1 MTVSLHSTASG
12 PSVRGWA
19 VGPAEIPRRWARE
32 RHEPLF
38 ASQLV
43 TISDTVCST
52 NDDVCALEAL
62 GDRHRLV
69 FTRRGAATSRSIETA
84 ASDLV
89 ADPTHVLLL
98 TAGESCT
105 VRHPSGKP
113 HECTTFTFASST
125 LDIGAGERLWQG
137 AAGEPCAPNARFL
150 VRPVLLLRYHRLRRM
165 LLETGW
171 DKHAPVRA
179 VEEEALALLRITLT
193 NSAYGSRTPRHLS
206 LPTLEEDA
214 ETRRGHRHLAESV
227 KTILVAAP
235 GSPHRLNDLASM
247 LGVSPSHLA
256 HVFRAEVG
264 LGLHQYLLQ
273 VRMALA
279 LDRLSDGAS
288 DLSRVAFD
296 LGFATHSHFSA
307 VFRRCFG
314 MPPSRVREFLRAQ
327 SQQPVLRT

>member
-1 MTVSLHSTASG
+1 MLSMTVSLHSTGSG

-19 VGPAEIPRRWARE
+19 VGPAEIPRRWARR
-32 RHEPLF
+32 RHESLF

-43 TISDTVCST
+43 TIADTVCST
-52 NDDVCALEAL
+52 TDEACALEAL

-69 FTRRGAATSRSIETA
+69 FTRSGAAISRSIETA
-84 ASDLV
+84 ASDLL

-98 TAGESCT
+98 TAGDSCT
-105 VRHPSGKP
+105 VRHASGEP
-113 HECTTFTFASST
+113 HECTTFTFALST
-125 LDIGAGERLWQG
+125 LDVGAGAHLWRG
-137 AAGEPCAPNARFL
+137 SAGEPCAPNARLL

-165 LLETGW
+165 LVETGR
-171 DKHAPVRA
+171 DEHAPVRA
-179 VEEEALALLRITLT
+179 VEEEALALLRLTLT
-193 NSAYGSRTPRHLS
+193 NSAYGSPTQRHS
-206 LPTLEEDA
+206 GLPKLEEDA

-235 GSPHRLNDLASM
+235 GSPHRLDDLASM

-288 DLSRVAFD
+288 NLSRLALD
-296 LGFATHSHFSA
+296 LGFVTHSHFSK
-307 VFRRCFG
+307 VFRRYFG
-314 MPPSRVREFLRAQ
+314 MPPSRVREFLRGG
-327 SQQPVLRT
+327 